1 MGYSGVKDSFQ
12 KFAVNQALKYLKKN
26 PEENLPKLMAM
37 VDKVTP
43 KDWYVSQRNAVR
55 KTLEEKGNW
64 YDFILRL

>member
-1 MGYSGVKDSFQ
+1 MGYNGVKESFQ
-12 KFAVNQALKYLKKN
+12 KFAVNQALKYLEKN

-55 KTLEEKGNW
+55 KTLE
-64 YDFILRL
+64 